1 MGLAMEVVGGYA
13 AAPGATFTPLTPF
26 VGDSFLVKNANPA
39 KKTFLGSA
47 WAYLHV
53 EGAMRIRSPK
63 LHDNVQGLNW
73 TISGAAPVPVLE
85 HDTVQI
91 VYPQDVLT
99 VEITGS
105 STAGQYEQA
114 CLLLYYEDLP
124 GVNARLVN
132 WSDIAGKIKNIF
144 TVRVNVTTSTATNW
158 TGTTP
163 INSYVDLFKAN
174 VDYALLGYMTNPMA
188 TAVGVRGPDTGNMRV
203 GGPALGSWYHLTRDY
218 FVRLNKKW
226 GVPTIPVI
234 NGSNK
239 FSTTVDVAAN
249 ETINSVKVTL
259 IMAELG

>member
-1 MGLAMEVVGGYA
+1 MGLGMEIVGGYA
-13 AAPGATFTPLTPF
+13 EAPGDIFTPVTPF
-26 VGDSFLVKNANPA
+26 TGDSFLVKNANPA
-39 KKTFLGSA
+39 KRTFLGSA

-73 TISGAAPVPVLE
+73 TISGYAPVPVLE
-85 HDTVQI
+85 HDTVQT

-99 VEITGS
+99 VEVTGS
-105 STAGQYEQA
+105 STAGQVEQA
-114 CLLLYYEDLP
+114 CLLMYYEDLP

-132 WSDIAGKIKNIF
+132 WTDIAGRIKNIF
-144 TVRVNVTTSTATNW
+144 TVRVNLTTTSAKNW
-158 TGTTP
+158 TGTAA

-174 VDYALLGYMTNPMA
+174 VDYALLGYMTSPMA
-188 TAVGVRGPDTGNMRV
+188 TAVGIRGPDTGNMRI
-203 GGPALGSWYHLTRDY
+203 GGPALGSSWNQTRDY
-218 FVRLNKKW
+218 FVRLNRKW

-249 ETINSVKVTL
+249 EMISGVKVTL
-259 IMAELG
+259 IFAELG

>member
-1 MGLAMEVVGGYA
+1 MGLGMEIVGGYA
-13 AAPGATFTPLTPF
+13 VAPGSTFTPVTPF
-26 VGDSFLVKNANPA
+26 TGDSFQVKNANPA
-39 KKTFLGSA
+39 KRTFLGSA
-47 WAYLHV
+47 WAYLHF

-63 LHDNVQGLNW
+63 LHDNVQGLNF

-85 HDTVQI
+85 HETVQV

-99 VEITGS
+99 VELTGS
-105 STAGQYEQA
+105 STAGHYEQA
-114 CLLLYYEDLP
+114 CLLFYYEDLP

-144 TVRVNVTTSTATNW
+144 TVRVNVTTTTAANW

-174 VDYALLGYMTNPMA
+174 VDYAILGYMTSPMA
-188 TAVGVRGPDTGNMRV
+188 TAIGIRGPDTGNMRV
-203 GGPALGSWYHLTRDY
+203 GGPALGSWWQQTRDY
-218 FVRLNKKW
+218 FVKLNKLW

-249 ETINSVKVTL
+249 ETISGVKITL